1 MVYAGRVGES
11 ERTHRIGE
19 VARLAHVSVR
29 TLRHYDAV
37 GLLRPSGRSEA
48 GYRLYARGDL
58 ERLQQVLFYRELGFP
73 LGEIARVMSVPGF
86 DRRAALAAQR
96 ELVARQAARLEAMLQ
111 EIDTTLASLEGWTA
125 MSDEE
130 LFEAFGD
137 FDPREHEQEARERWG
152 HTDAYKES
160 ARRTRGYTRQD
171 WAAVKAEGDAINA
184 DLAALLDADVPA
196 ADVRT
201 MDVAERHRLMI
212 DGRFYPC
219 SHKMHAMLG
228 EMYVSDPRFTANYD
242 KVRPGLARY
251 MRDAIRAN
259 AARAALA

>member
-1 MVYAGRVGES
+1 
-11 ERTHRIGE
+11 
-19 VARLAHVSVR
+19 
-29 TLRHYDAV
+29 
-37 GLLRPSGRSEA
+37 
-48 GYRLYARGDL
+48 
-58 ERLQQVLFYRELGFP
+58 
-73 LGEIARVMSVPGF
+73 
-86 DRRAALAAQR
+86 
-96 ELVARQAARLEAMLQ
+96 
-111 EIDTTLASLEGWTA
+111 

-130 LFEAFGD
+130 PFEAFGD

-160 ARRTRGYTRQD
+160 ARRTRDYSKDD

-184 DLAALLDADVPA
+184 DLAALLDARVPA
-196 ADVRT
+196 NDTRA

-219 SHKMHAMLG
+219 SHEMHVMLG

-242 KVRPGLARY
+242 KVRPGLAGY